1 MSSAT
6 KILIIVLC
14 LSVCAGGALISVGG
28 TPGDDCTK
36 TKVVPV
42 NNPQPKRVICIWA

>member
-1 MSSAT
+1 MSSTT

-14 LSVCAGGALISVGG
+14 LSVCAAGVLMSVGETLG
-28 TPGDDCTK
+28 NDGTK

-42 NNPQPKRVICIWA
+42 NNPQPKQTIRILA

>member
-14 LSVCAGGALISVGG
+14 LSVCAGGALMSVGE
-28 TPGDDCTK
+28 TPTDNCTK

-42 NNPQPKRVICIWA
+42 NNPQPKRMIRIWA